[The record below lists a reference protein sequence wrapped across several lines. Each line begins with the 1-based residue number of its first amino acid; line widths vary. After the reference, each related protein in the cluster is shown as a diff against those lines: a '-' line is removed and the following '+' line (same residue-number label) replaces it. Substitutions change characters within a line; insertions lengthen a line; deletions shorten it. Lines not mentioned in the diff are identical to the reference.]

1 MGQRYLPVACLK
13 ALFGWGLL
21 LGAALVLGLFSP
33 LEKTPWL
40 ACVLLAPLIHMLNHG
55 GRTGILKGL
64 MAGWIFGTLSWAF
77 GTFWLLNAMESLM
90 DLAFWQSSLSL
101 AGIWLYQGSPF
112 ALFGALCGWMNRKGA
127 PAGPLFCASL
137 LTLLLYL
144 RPVLFPVSWT
154 VAVTFWPGFI
164 QIADL
169 GGELLV
175 CFCLIWVNGLV
186 ADVFSGM
193 RQRKVKNFAVSFI
206 SLFILLALVLGY
218 GVWRIAMLNGEER
231 EAVGRSIRVASVQPN
246 VPVRWDSKNIVNFK
260 TDETLC
266 LEALTRNPDLVRDA
280 DLLLFPELPR
290 MDCRS
295 EEFEKSGLRAALE
308 HLRIPVLMHGKEEIP
323 APEAPVIHRLEAED
337 RSIVEEKLEARYSAV
352 FALDHGKEC
361 ALVYRKRIPVPFSET
376 SLYSYFF
383 PERIQKPGLK
393 LWLSRGSKPGLIPV
407 GDFSVQPMICFESGF
422 PELVREGVGL
432 GANLL
437 VELSNDG
444 WFFSSR
450 AEKKHLGMA
459 VFRAVEFRR
468 PLVRSSNSGGGAHV
482 RATGEIVEGTLT
494 PHDTVWVTQE
504 ALFCPDVSTLFARR
518 GYVWLWGAVLIV
530 CWHMR
535 SALGR
540 GRKALSCRV

>member
-1 MGQRYLPVACLK
+1 M
-13 ALFGWGLL
+13 
-21 LGAALVLGLFSP
+21 LGLFSP
-33 LEKTPWL
+33 LEKAPWL
-40 ACVLLAPLIHMLNHG
+40 ACVLLAPLIHMLNHNG
-55 GRTGILKGL
+55 KTGIFKGL
-64 MAGWIFGTLSWAF
+64 MAGWIFGALSWAS

-112 ALFGALCGWMNRKGA
+112 ALFGAVCGWMNGKGT

-137 LTLLLYL
+137 LTLLIYL

-154 VAVTFWPGFI
+154 VAAAFWPGFI

-169 GGELLV
+169 GGELFV
-175 CFCLIWVNGLV
+175 CFCLIWANGLV
-186 ADVFSGM
+186 ADVFSGI
-193 RQRKVKNFAVSFI
+193 RQRKVKDFARSFI
-206 SLFILLALVLGY
+206 SLSILLALVLGY
-218 GVWRIAMLNGEER
+218 GVCRIAMLNGDER
-231 EAVGRSIRVASVQPN
+231 ETVGRIIRVASVQPN
-246 VPVRWDSKNIVNFK
+246 VPVRWDRKTIVNFK
-260 TDETLC
+260 TDEAIC
-266 LEALTRNPDLVRDA
+266 LDALIRNPDLVRDA

-295 EEFEKSGLRAALE
+295 EEFEKSGLRAELE
-308 HLRIPVLMHGKEEIP
+308 YLRVPALMHGKEEIP
-323 APEAPVIHRLEAED
+323 ATEAPVIHRLETED

-352 FALDHGKEC
+352 FALDPGKEC
-361 ALVYRKRIPVPFSET
+361 TPVYRKRIPVPFSET
-376 SLYSYFF
+376 SFYSYFF

-393 LWLSRGSKPGLIPV
+393 LWLSRGSNPGLIHV
-407 GDFSVQPMICFESGF
+407 GDFLVQPLICFESGF

-432 GANLL
+432 GGDLV

-450 AEKKHLGMA
+450 AEMKHLGMA

-482 RATGEIVEGTLT
+482 RATGEIAGATLT
-494 PHDTVWVTQE
+494 PHGRALVTQ
-504 ALFCPDVSTLFARR
+504 ATLFCPDVSTVFARR

-530 CWHMR
+530 CWNMR
-535 SALGR
+535 SAQRR
-540 GRKALSCRV
+540 GRKAVSCRV